1 MPRDVLWCQIQVVAR
16 GSGDRL
22 LLVDFFFHLLSGKC
36 FSSKLD
42 RLYV

>member
-22 LLVDFFFHLLSGKC
+22 LLVDFFLP
-36 FSSKLD
+36 SSLK
-42 RLYV
+42 